1 MGHPAE
7 LNKMQ
12 QLLLYYE
19 TSRAIELL
27 KHLANSMALLLLTS
41 NFDRMPDRD
50 QMSCLQ
56 QSGAT
61 STGTT
66 LPQMIG

>member
-1 MGHPAE
+1 MYS
-7 LNKMQ
+7 KQ
-12 QLLLYYE
+12 QQKIQVHKRCHE

-27 KHLANSMALLLLTS
+27 KNLADSMALSLLTS
-41 NFDRMPDRD
+41 NFDRMSDRD

-61 STGTT
+61 STSTT
-66 LPQMIG
+66 LPQMIE